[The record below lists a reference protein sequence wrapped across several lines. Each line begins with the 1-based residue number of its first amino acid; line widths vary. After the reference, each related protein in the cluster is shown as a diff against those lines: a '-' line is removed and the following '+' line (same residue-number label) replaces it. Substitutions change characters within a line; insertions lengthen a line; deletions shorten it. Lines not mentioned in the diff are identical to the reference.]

1 MFTWFCGKHDFL
13 EYVHRIKPYQ
23 LEAERYLSS
32 QHEVSGYCTACRRV
46 RNFKV
51 NCGVYFGHLPNLREG
66 LVCECGL
73 SNRNRL
79 IYSAITMEKDSE
91 VDVQMAILEGTSLL
105 YRRLQEKY
113 PVIIGSEYIGE
124 GVPGGTLHTV
134 GGLSVRHE
142 SITGLSFPSCSLD
155 VIVHNDVLEHI
166 FDYKK
171 ALEELY
177 RVLRKGGS
185 LIFTCPFF
193 FMLDREL
200 QKARI
205 LDDGSI
211 EFLMEPEY
219 HGDPINPQGALTFYH
234 YGWGLLDDLT
244 RCGFIDVRV
253 GVFYDVF
260 SGFVSNNHP
269 VYEYGNMLP
278 LIIRAVKGQLPRFT
292 VCEM

>member
-1 MFTWFCGKHDFL
+1 MFTWFYEKHEFL
-13 EYVHRIKPYQ
+13 QYVSQIKPYQ
-23 LEAERYLSS
+23 LEAERYISS
-32 QHEVSGYCTACRRV
+32 QREMYGYCTACRRV
-46 RNFKV
+46 RNLTV
-51 NCGVYFGHLPNLREG
+51 NGGVYFGHLPNLREG

-79 IYSAITMEKDSE
+79 IYSAITLEKPSE
-91 VDVQMAILEGTSLL
+91 PDMRIAILERTSTL
-105 YRRLQEKY
+105 YRRLQETF
-113 PVIIGSEYIGE
+113 PQIIGSEYIGE

-155 VIVHNDVLEHI
+155 VIVHNDVLEHV
-166 FDYKK
+166 FNYRK
-171 ALEELY
+171 ALEELH

-193 FMLDREL
+193 FMLNREL

-205 LDDGSI
+205 LTDGSI

-234 YGWGLLDDLT
+234 YGWGLLDDLIQ
-244 RCGFIDVRV
+244 CGFMDVRV
-253 GVFYDVF
+253 GVNYDVF

-269 VYEYGNMLP
+269 DYEYGNMLP
-278 LIIRAVKGQLPRFT
+278 IIVRAAK
-292 VCEM
+292 

>member
-1 MFTWFCGKHDFL
+1 MFTWFHGKHEFL
-13 EYVHRIKPYQ
+13 QFVTQIKPYQ
-23 LEAERYLSS
+23 LEAESYLSL
-32 QHEVSGYCTACRRV
+32 QRKVSGYCTACRRV

-79 IYSAITMEKDSE
+79 IYSAVTLENDSE
-91 VDVQMAILEGTSLL
+91 VDVQIAILEGTSLL

-113 PVIIGSEYIGE
+113 PEIIGSEYIGE
-124 GVPGGTLHTV
+124 GVQGGTLHTV

-155 VIVHNDVLEHI
+155 VIVHNDVLEHV
-166 FDYKK
+166 FDYRK

-200 QKARI
+200 QKARV
-205 LDDGSI
+205 LPDGSI

-219 HGDPINPQGALTFYH
+219 HGDPINPKGALTFYH
-234 YGWGLLDDLT
+234 YDWGLLDDLI

-278 LIIRAVKGQLPRFT
+278 LIIRAVK
-292 VCEM
+292 